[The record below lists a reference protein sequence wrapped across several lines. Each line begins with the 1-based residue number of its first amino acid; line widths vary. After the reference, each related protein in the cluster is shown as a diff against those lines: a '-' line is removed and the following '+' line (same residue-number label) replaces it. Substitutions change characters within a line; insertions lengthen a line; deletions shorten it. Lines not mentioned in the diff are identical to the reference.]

1 MSNLNESEDD
11 LLGSDY
17 SAKNVLQVESLDI
30 LSVTPCSVDMQGAQ
44 EVIDESEKLYKRYE
58 DLKCSTENK
67 LVKAQE
73 LLCQVKDYENALNNF
88 DEWLRKEE
96 ESVKLIKS
104 VAYTSEV
111 IDVELTKI
119 QVQLI

>member
-17 SAKNVLQVESLDI
+17 SAKSVLQVESLDTP
-30 LSVTPCSVDMQGAQ
+30 SVTPCFVDRQGAQ
-44 EVIDESEKLYKRYE
+44 EVIDESEKLHKRYG
-58 DLKCSTENK
+58 DLKWSTENQ

-73 LLCQVKDYENALNNF
+73 LLCQVKDYENARNNF

-104 VAYTSEV
+104 VAYTSE
-111 IDVELTKI
+111 IINAELTKI
-119 QVQLI
+119 QVQPI

>member
-1 MSNLNESEDD
+1 MNNLNESEDD

-58 DLKCSTENK
+58 DLKCSAENK